1 MKIIHI
7 VGPICSGKTYL
18 INKAQ
23 EKHDIDCFNIKQHHI
38 DSGAI
43 GKDGEFNWEVFRK
56 HRQEKLITSK
66 LTQFLINNRNKGI
79 VFVESSGA
87 NQEVNNLLQNLSWAK
102 EYVIPLKPSSKWKE
116 FASKENMDENTVKNS
131 IKFFYSSVEYT
142 LGYSYTQ
149 KEAAAKIK
157 EIISKQDTAN

>member
-7 VGPICSGKTYL
+7 VGSICSGKTYL
-18 INKAQ
+18 ISKAQ
-23 EKHDIDCFNIKQHHI
+23 EKYDIDCFNIKQHHI

-56 HRQEKLITSK
+56 HRQEKLITAK
-66 LTQFLINNRNKGI
+66 LTQFLINNRNKGV

-87 NQEVNNLLQNLSWAK
+87 NQEVNTLLQNLSWAK
-102 EYVIPLKPSSKWKE
+102 EYIIPLKPSSKWKE
-116 FASKENMDENTVKNS
+116 FAAKEKMDEKTVENS
-131 IKFFYSSVEYT
+131 IKFFYKEVEFNI
-142 LGYSYTQ
+142 GHSYTQ

-157 EIISKQDTAN
+157 EIISKQDTTN